1 MTSPAST
8 EMGVLA
14 SCREFFEM
22 IKVSHTLF
30 ALPFAIGAVFLAL
43 RGQQIPVSELLLLLG
58 QVILAVVLARTAAM
72 SFNRWTDRHIDGANP
87 RTMDRSIPAGRLA
100 ASTVLLATVICVVG
114 FLTVA
119 ATINPLAFKL
129 SPVVLVVILG
139 YSWTKRFTS
148 MCHLVL
154 GVGLGLAPLG
164 AWVAIRGTLMTVEG
178 DIDFTPWILAGAVM
192 LWTAGFDILYAC
204 LDTDFDR
211 HQQLHS
217 IPQRLGISAAL
228 KVASLLHLA
237 MALMLFWLWYFGQ
250 LGSPFLIA
258 TSIVCILLVTEHR
271 LVKPDDLR
279 RVNRSFFTLN
289 ALVSLILMIALIIE
303 GWSP

>member
-1 MTSPAST
+1 
-8 EMGVLA
+8 MGVLA
-14 SCREFFEM
+14 SCLEFFEM

-211 HQQLHS
+211 QQQLHS